1 MMWIIYALLAAVFA
15 AAVAILGK
23 IGLKDV
29 DSTLATTIRAVVMAI
44 FLLGAATILQKFSLF
59 KTVSNQALTLVVM
72 TIFLLG
78 AAAVLQKFSL
88 IKTVGNQT
96 LTFIIFSGVAGALS
110 WLFYFLALKHG
121 PAIGVAA
128 LDRLSV
134 VFVVILA
141 AMFLGEAFTVKSV
154 AGLAFLVLGAI
165 LLVLK

>member
-44 FLLGAATILQKFSLF
+44 FLLGAAAILQKFSLF
-59 KTVSNQALTLVVM
+59 KTVSNQAL
-72 TIFLLG
+72 I
-78 AAAVLQKFSL
+78 
-88 IKTVGNQT
+88 
-96 LTFIIFSGVAGALS
+96 FIIFSGIAGALS

-121 PAIGVAA
+121 PVTGVAA

>member
-1 MMWIIYALLAAVFA
+1 MVWIIYALFSAIFA

-23 IGLKDV
+23 IGLKEV
-29 DSTLATTIRAVVMAI
+29 DSTLATTIRAVVMA
-44 FLLGAATILQKFSLF
+44 
-59 KTVSNQALTLVVM
+59 V
-72 TIFLLG
+72 FLLG

-88 IKTVGNQT
+88 LKTVGNET

-110 WLFYFLALKHG
+110 WLFYFLALKYG
-121 PAIGVAA
+121 PATGVAA

-141 AMFLGEAFTVKSV
+141 AMFLGEAFTVKSI
-154 AGLAFLVLGAI
+154 AGLIFLVLGAI

>member
-1 MMWIIYALLAAVFA
+1 MVWIIYALLAAVFA

-44 FLLGAATILQKFSLF
+44 FLLGAAAI
-59 KTVSNQALTLVVM
+59 
-72 TIFLLG
+72 
-78 AAAVLQKFSL
+78 LQKFSL
-88 IKTVGNQT
+88 IKTVGSQT

-110 WLFYFLALKHG
+110 WLFYFLALKYG
-121 PAIGVAA
+121 PATGVAA

-141 AMFLGEAFTVKSV
+141 AMFLGEALTFKSV
-154 AGLAFLVLGAI
+154 SGLVLLVLGAL
-165 LLVLK
+165 LLVWK

>member
-59 KTVSNQALTLVVM
+59 KTVSNQALT
-72 TIFLLG
+72 
-78 AAAVLQKFSL
+78 
-88 IKTVGNQT
+88 
-96 LTFIIFSGVAGALS
+96 FIIFSGIAGALS
-110 WLFYFLALKHG
+110 WLFYFLALKYG
-121 PAIGVAA
+121 PVTGVAA

>member
-1 MMWIIYALLAAVFA
+1 MAWIGYALLSAIFA

-29 DSTLATTIRAVVMAI
+29 DSTLATTIRATVMAV
-44 FLLGAATILQKFSLF
+44 FL
-59 KTVSNQALTLVVM
+59 V
-72 TIFLLG
+72 G

-88 IKTVGNQT
+88 VKTISTQT
-96 LTFIIFSGVAGALS
+96 LSFIIFSGIAGALS

-121 PAIGVAA
+121 PATGVAA

-134 VFVVILA
+134 VFVVLLA
-141 AMFLGEAFTVKSV
+141 AIFLGEALTLKSV
-154 AGLAFLVLGAI
+154 TGLVFLVLGAL

>member
-1 MMWIIYALLAAVFA
+1 MVWIIYAPLAAVFA

-44 FLLGAATILQKFSLF
+44 FLLGAAAI
-59 KTVSNQALTLVVM
+59 
-72 TIFLLG
+72 
-78 AAAVLQKFSL
+78 LQKFSL
-88 IKTVGNQT
+88 IKTVGSQT

-110 WLFYFLALKHG
+110 WLFYFLALKYG
-121 PAIGVAA
+121 PATGVAA

-141 AMFLGEAFTVKSV
+141 AMFLGEAFTVKSI
-154 AGLAFLVLGAI
+154 AGLIFLVLGAI